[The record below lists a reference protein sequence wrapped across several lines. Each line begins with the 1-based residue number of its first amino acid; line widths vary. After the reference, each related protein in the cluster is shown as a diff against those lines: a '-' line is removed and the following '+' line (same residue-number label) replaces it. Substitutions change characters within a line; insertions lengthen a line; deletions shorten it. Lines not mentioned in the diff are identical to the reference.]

1 MTYSV
6 TNYGRMIEPGPRL
19 EAYVQAVKAAVE
31 PGSVVADIGT
41 GTGFFAVLA
50 AKLGAERVYAIEPGE
65 SIQVGRET
73 ARQNGVEDRI
83 TFIHG
88 LSTDVDLEQKVD
100 VIISDLRGALPL
112 YGTHIPSLIDARERH
127 LKPGG
132 ILLPTKDTIRVAVA
146 HDPKSYREHVEPWA
160 INTEGLDLE
169 PQRRRAVNSW
179 YGQRVERGS
188 LRTDPLTWVE
198 LNYETIDSP
207 DVDET
212 IVWEVGRAGT
222 AHGLSVWFDAE
233 ISPNAGFTTG
243 PDGPEL
249 VYGSAF
255 FPFERPL
262 DLLAGDRL
270 YVDFRAKLVADEYTW
285 IWNSRLEGVDGQ
297 DRVSFE
303 QSTLHGAPVTAER
316 LRQRAADFRPSL
328 STRGEVDAVILQRMD
343 GQRSLAQIANEI
355 SQKFPHEFPDRQD
368 ALSRVADLS
377 VEYSARSG

>member
-1 MTYSV
+1 VTYSV
-6 TNYGRMIEPGPRL
+6 PNYGRMIEPGPRL
-19 EAYVQAVKAAVE
+19 EAYVKALRTAIE

-50 AKLGAERVYAIEPGE
+50 AKLGADRVYAIEPGE
-65 SIQVGRET
+65 SIQVAREM
-73 ARQNGVEDRI
+73 ARQNAVEDRI

-88 LSTDVDLEQKVD
+88 LSTEVDLDEKVD
-100 VIISDLRGALPL
+100 VIVSDLRGVLPV
-112 YGTHIPSLIDARERH
+112 YGTHIPSLIDARQRH

-132 ILLPTKDTIRVAVA
+132 SLLPRKDTVRVAVV

-160 INTEGLDLE
+160 PDTEGLDLE
-169 PQRRRAVNSW
+169 PHRRRAVNDW
-179 YGQRVERGS
+179 FIQRVERGG

-198 LNYETIDSP
+198 LDYATIESP

-212 IVWEVGRAGT
+212 LVWEVGRAGT
-222 AHGLSVWFDAE
+222 SHGLSVWFDALIGPDAE
-233 ISPNAGFTTG
+233 FTTG

-270 YVDFRAKLVADEYTW
+270 YVDFRAKLVGDDYTW
-285 IWNSRLEGVDGQ
+285 IWNSRLEGVDGT

-316 LRQRAADFRPSL
+316 LRQRAADFRPRL
-328 STRGEVDAVILQRMD
+328 TRDGEIDAVILRRMD
-343 GQRSLAQIANEI
+343 GHRSLAQIANEI
-355 SQKFPHEFPDRQD
+355 RQKFPHDLPDAAG
-368 ALSRVADLS
+368 ALTRVADLS
-377 VEYSARSG
+377 VEYSKRSG